1 MVVENGSRNPQ
12 RSGNR
17 VADYQRVAATQWV
30 EKIFGSYQYFRLWLV
45 QLVGS
50 LGDWLGFLA
59 IAAAATELGGGTPET
74 AVGFVFTARIIPGL
88 FLAPLAGVLVDRW
101 NRKKVMILC
110 DLGRV
115 FILLLLPFATNVWHL
130 VLASLALEI
139 FTLLWIPAKD
149 SVVPSIVPEE
159 SLTTVNSLQMAATYG
174 TVPIAAS
181 IFIFLGRF
189 ADKIETWPGAESINA
204 DQIGLGFYADSLT
217 FLFSALMIY
226 FITIPHLT
234 SDEPKDKQKPKL
246 DLKSTIDELREG
258 WEFIFVNPV
267 VRAVCAALG
276 AGLIGGGMLIPL
288 GPIFAK
294 DVLGENPADGMSV
307 LQTALGIGV
316 AIGVAFIALSRQRIS
331 QVRLFIVSV
340 FGAGISLFIATS
352 MSGLWPAAA
361 LIGCLGVFA
370 GAIYVLGF
378 TLLQISVAENLR
390 GRIFSAV
397 YTIVRLSLI
406 IAMSVGPFVAATFNG
421 LSEEFFD
428 KRTTIFGWEIFV
440 PGVRVTLWLASLII
454 IGAGFLAFTSVRN
467 MFNDNLENQPEEA
480 QESGS

>member
-1 MVVENGSRNPQ
+1 V
-12 RSGNR
+12 GNEPSEQKR
-17 VADYQRVAATQWV
+17 HGDQVADYQRVAASQWV
-30 EKIFGSYQYFRLWLV
+30 EKFFGSYQYFRLWLV

-74 AVGFVFTARIIPGL
+74 AVGFVFSARIIPGL

-101 NRKKVMILC
+101 NRKQVMIIC

-115 FILLLLPFATNVWHL
+115 FILILLPFATTVWHL
-130 VLASLALEI
+130 VLASFALEI

-149 SVVPSIVPEE
+149 SIVPDIVPEE

-181 IFIFLGRF
+181 IFIFLGSF
-189 ADKIETWPGAESINA
+189 ANKIESWPGSTNLHA
-204 DQIGLGFYADSLT
+204 DQIGLGFFADSLT

-226 FITIPHLT
+226 FIAIPERT
-234 SDEPKDKQKPKL
+234 PKETTLRQRPKL
-246 DLKSTIDELREG
+246 NLRSTIDELREG

-267 VRAVCAALG
+267 VKAVCAALG

-294 DVLGENPADGMSV
+294 DVLGESPADGMSV

-316 AIGVAFIALSRQRIS
+316 AIGVATVALSRQRIS
-331 QVRLFIVSV
+331 QVRLFVTSV
-340 FGAGISLFIATS
+340 FGAGISLFIAAS
-352 MSGLWPAAA
+352 MSGLWPAAT
-361 LIGCLGVFA
+361 LIGFLGLFA

-378 TLLQISVAENLR
+378 TLLQISVSEDLR

-428 KRTTIFGWEIFV
+428 KRVNIFSWEIFV

-454 IGAGFLAFTSVRN
+454 IGAGFLAFSSVRN
-467 MFNDNLENQPEEA
+467 LISDNTEGNQKENT
-480 QESGS
+480 GI

>member
-1 MVVENGSRNPQ
+1 MVVEKKPSEQQ
-12 RSGNR
+12 RHGDQ
-17 VADYQRVAATQWV
+17 VADYQRVAAAQWV

-74 AVGFVFTARIIPGL
+74 AVGFVFSARIIPGL

-101 NRKKVMILC
+101 NRKQVMIVC

-115 FILLLLPFATNVWHL
+115 FILILLPFATTVWHL
-130 VLASLALEI
+130 VLASFALEI

-174 TVPIAAS
+174 TVPIAAA

-189 ADKIETWPGAESINA
+189 ADKIESWPGSTNLNA
-204 DQIGLGFYADSLT
+204 DQIGLGFFADSLT

-226 FITIPHLT
+226 FIVIPERT
-234 SDEPKDKQKPKL
+234 KKETNSRERPKL
-246 DLKSTIDELREG
+246 NLRSTIDELREG
-258 WEFIFVNPV
+258 WEFIFVNPIV
-267 VRAVCAALG
+267 KAVCAALG

-294 DVLGENPADGMSV
+294 DVLGENPANGMSV

-316 AIGVAFIALSRQRIS
+316 AVGVATVALSRQRIS
-331 QVRLFIVSV
+331 QVRLFVISV

-352 MSGLWPAAA
+352 MSGLWPAAT
-361 LIGCLGVFA
+361 LIGFLGLFA

-378 TLLQISVAENLR
+378 TLLQISVSEDLR

-428 KRTTIFGWEIFV
+428 KQVEILNWEIFV

-454 IGAGFLAFTSVRN
+454 VGAGFLAFSAVRN
-467 MFNDNLENQPEEA
+467 LISQETEENTKENP
-480 QESGS
+480 GS

>member
-1 MVVENGSRNPQ
+1 MTSEQSSTSHHGDLVAGHQSLA
-12 RSGNR
+12 GNL
-17 VADYQRVAATQWV
+17 WV
-30 EKIFGSYQYFRLWLV
+30 EKIFGSFQYFRLWIV
-45 QLVGS
+45 QAVGS
-50 LGDWLGFLA
+50 TGDWLGFLA

-74 AVGFVFTARIIPGL
+74 AVGFVFSVRIIPGL

-101 NRKKVMILC
+101 DRKKVMIYC
-110 DLGRV
+110 DLARV
-115 FILLLLPFATNVWHL
+115 LILLLLPFASAVWHL

-149 SVVPSIVPEE
+149 SVVPSVVPKE

-174 TVPIAAS
+174 TVPIAAA

-189 ADKIETWPGAESINA
+189 ADKISSWPGASTFNA
-204 DQIGLGFYADSLT
+204 DQIGLGFFTDSLT
-217 FLFSALMIY
+217 FLFSALMIL
-226 FITIPHLT
+226 FIAIPQRSISET
-234 SDEPKDKQKPKL
+234 SPKKKPRL
-246 DLKSTIDELREG
+246 DLSSTIKELREG

-316 AIGVAFIALSRQRIS
+316 AVGVASLAMSKNKVGQLK
-331 QVRLFIVSV
+331 LFVFSV
-340 FGAGISLFIATS
+340 FAAGASLLVAAS

-361 LIGCLGVFA
+361 LIGLLGVFA

-378 TLLQISVAENLR
+378 TLLQISVAEELR

-406 IAMSVGPFVAATFNG
+406 IAMSIGPFVAATLNG
-421 LSEEFFD
+421 LSEEIFD
-428 KRTTIFGWEIFV
+428 KRLSIFGWTVFI
-440 PGVRVTLWLASLII
+440 PGVRITLWMAALII
-454 IGAGFLAFTSVRN
+454 LGAGFLAFTSVRN
-467 MFNDNLENQPEEA
+467 FLEDDLALDREE
-480 QESGS
+480 ETK

>member
-1 MVVENGSRNPQ
+1 MPTEPPSSSHHGDLVAGHQ
-12 RSGNR
+12 RLAGNL
-17 VADYQRVAATQWV
+17 WV
-30 EKIFGSYQYFRLWLV
+30 EKIFGSYQYFRLWIV
-45 QLVGS
+45 QAIGS
-50 LGDWLGFLA
+50 TGDWLGFLA

-74 AVGFVFTARIIPGL
+74 AVGFVFSVRIIPGL

-101 NRKKVMILC
+101 DRKKVMINC
-110 DLGRV
+110 DLARV
-115 FILLLLPFATNVWHL
+115 FILLLLPFASTVWHL

-149 SVVPSIVPEE
+149 SVVPSIVPKE

-174 TVPIAAS
+174 TVPIAAA

-189 ADKIETWPGAESINA
+189 ADKIVSWPGASSFNA
-204 DQIGLGFYADSLT
+204 DQIGLGFFADSLT
-217 FLFSALMIY
+217 FLFSAAMIL
-226 FITIPHLT
+226 FIAIPQRTPLET
-234 SDEPKDKQKPKL
+234 VPRKKARL
-246 DLKSTIDELREG
+246 DLSSTIEELKEG

-294 DVLGENPADGMSV
+294 DVLGENPADGMSI

-316 AIGVAFIALSRQRIS
+316 GVGVASLAMSKNRIG
-331 QVRLFIVSV
+331 QVKLFVFSV
-340 FGAGISLFIATS
+340 FAAGISLLVAAS
-352 MSGLWPAAA
+352 MSSLWPAAA
-361 LIGCLGVFA
+361 LIGLLGVFA

-378 TLLQISVAENLR
+378 TLLQISVAEDLR

-406 IAMSVGPFVAATFNG
+406 IAMSVGPFVAATLNG

-428 KRTTIFGWEIFV
+428 KQPSIFGWDVYI
-440 PGVRVTLWLASLII
+440 PGVRITLWIASIII
-454 IGAGFLAFTSVRN
+454 IGAGFLAFNSVRN
-467 MFNDNLENQPEEA
+467 LLEDDLPLGEEEEA
-480 QESGS
+480 Q

>member
-1 MVVENGSRNPQ
+1 MVVENKPSEQQ
-12 RSGNR
+12 RHGDQ
-17 VADYQRVAATQWV
+17 VADYQRVAAAQWV
-30 EKIFGSYQYFRLWLV
+30 EKVFGSYQYFRLWLV

-74 AVGFVFTARIIPGL
+74 AVGFVFSARIIPGL

-101 NRKKVMILC
+101 NRKNVMILC

-115 FILLLLPFATNVWHL
+115 FILILLPFATTVWHL
-130 VLASLALEI
+130 VVASFALEI

-174 TVPIAAS
+174 TVPIAAG

-189 ADKIETWPGAESINA
+189 AEKIESWPGAASLNA
-204 DQIGLGFYADSLT
+204 DQIGLGFFTDSLT

-226 FITIPHLT
+226 FIAIPNRT
-234 SDEPKDKQKPKL
+234 AKETNPKQKPKL
-246 DLKSTIDELREG
+246 NLRSTIDELREG
-258 WEFIFVNPV
+258 WEFIFVNPIV
-267 VRAVCAALG
+267 KAVCAALG

-316 AIGVAFIALSRQRIS
+316 AVGVATVALSRQRIS
-331 QVRLFIVSV
+331 QVRLFVVSV

-352 MSGLWPAAA
+352 MSGLWPAAT
-361 LIGCLGVFA
+361 LIGFLGLFA
-370 GAIYVLGF
+370 GAIYC
-378 TLLQISVAENLR
+378 LLYTSPSPR
-390 GRIFSAV
+390 DRTRSRMPSSA
-397 YTIVRLSLI
+397 
-406 IAMSVGPFVAATFNG
+406 
-421 LSEEFFD
+421 
-428 KRTTIFGWEIFV
+428 
-440 PGVRVTLWLASLII
+440 
-454 IGAGFLAFTSVRN
+454 
-467 MFNDNLENQPEEA
+467 
-480 QESGS
+480 

>member
-1 MVVENGSRNPQ
+1 MVVENKPSEQQ
-12 RSGNR
+12 RHGDQ
-17 VADYQRVAATQWV
+17 VADYQRVAAGQWV
-30 EKIFGSYQYFRLWLV
+30 EKAFGSYQYFRLSLV

-74 AVGFVFTARIIPGL
+74 AVGFVFSARIIPGL

-101 NRKKVMILC
+101 NRKNVMILC

-115 FILLLLPFATNVWHL
+115 FILILLPFATTVWHL
-130 VLASLALEI
+130 VVASFALEI

-174 TVPIAAS
+174 TVPIAAG

-189 ADKIETWPGAESINA
+189 AEKIESWPGAASLNA
-204 DQIGLGFYADSLT
+204 DQIGLGFFTDSLT

-226 FITIPHLT
+226 FIAIPNRT
-234 SDEPKDKQKPKL
+234 DKETNPKQKPKL
-246 DLKSTIDELREG
+246 NLRSTIDELREG
-258 WEFIFVNPV
+258 WEFIFVNPIV
-267 VRAVCAALG
+267 KAVCAALG

-316 AIGVAFIALSRQRIS
+316 AVGVATVALSRQRIS
-331 QVRLFIVSV
+331 QVRLFVVSV

-352 MSGLWPAAA
+352 MSGLWPAAT
-361 LIGCLGVFA
+361 LIGFLGLFA

-378 TLLQISVAENLR
+378 TLLQISVSEDLR

-406 IAMSVGPFVAATFNG
+406 IAMSVGPFVAASFNG
-421 LSEEFFD
+421 LSEEFFE
-428 KRTTIFGWEIFV
+428 KRISIFGWEIFV

-454 IGAGFLAFTSVRN
+454 ICAGFLAFKSVRN
-467 MFNDNLENQPEEA
+467 LISQNTDENKKENPI
-480 QESGS
+480 S